1 MKEKELDNME
11 KKQCP
16 THVAEPVSEYGAYA
30 RHRDNGEVS
39 QMITQATLE
48 EECIALSESK
58 NRILEKVHNHFR
70 K

>member
-1 MKEKELDNME
+1 MKKKESDNIE

-30 RHRDNGEVS
+30 RRRDNAEVS
-39 QMITQATLE
+39 LMITQETLD